1 MFIGIIR
8 TYERAA
14 GTEVVETDLLN
25 VFKVFSICQTLSQQ
39 QLLVRFS
46 NAFPIFPSFSS
57 RGRRVGIDQVYLSFF
72 R

>member
-14 GTEVVETDLLN
+14 GTEVVETDLSN

-46 NAFPIFPSFSS
+46 NAFPISSMYSFS
-57 RGRRVGIDQVYLSFF
+57 ITPAL
-72 R
+72 